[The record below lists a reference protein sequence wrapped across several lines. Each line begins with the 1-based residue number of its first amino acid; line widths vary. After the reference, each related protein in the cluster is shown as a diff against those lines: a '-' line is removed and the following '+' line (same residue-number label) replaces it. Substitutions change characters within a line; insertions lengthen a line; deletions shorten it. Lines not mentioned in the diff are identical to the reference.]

1 MINVFNENSL
11 EDTTLELFE
20 EMGYDRICGYDID
33 RDYHSVFMDDNLL
46 DDLCHINK
54 DFSESQVQ
62 EAIRTIKTLSHG
74 NPIED
79 NKTFSK
85 YLIEGVPVQ
94 VKDSNGY
101 QYKNIKLIDFDNIN
115 NNHFQ
120 VVNQFKIIEFDT
132 KRPDIIVFI
141 NGIPVIVIE
150 LKTTT
155 NEDITIEDAYNQL
168 TGYKNVSIPSLF
180 KYNQF
185 LVISDGVTAKA
196 GTITSP
202 YSRFSDWKKIYAEDV
217 VTENMETHTTLFK
230 GMFRKDRIL
239 DIINNFILFSNDK
252 KIIAQYH
259 QYFGVKKA
267 IESTVN
273 KGVHTGKA
281 GIVWHTQGS
290 GKSFSMVFYTG
301 NMIKA
306 LNNPTIVVVTDRN
319 DLDNQLYET
328 FLSCSD
334 YLRQTPK
341 QADSRHENESNTT
354 KEDLSLDALL
364 KNRQTGG
371 IIFTTLQKFE
381 EETGLFSDREDILV
395 LVDECH
401 RSHYGLEAIMK
412 IDYNTNEAKEK
423 YGTAKYLH
431 NALPNA
437 TYIGFTGTPVET
449 KDKSTSSIFGEVIDT
464 YDMTQAIIDKSTVPI
479 RYESRMA
486 RVGLNQR
493 ILDEIDNYYKFIEET
508 ETADEYAINKSKQM
522 MAKISQVIEDPDRLE
537 LIVKDIINHYE
548 ERKDMVADHAMVVAY
563 SRKAAFIM
571 YKKFLELRP
580 DYEDV
585 VHMIITPSNK
595 DEADMQKAIGTK
607 NDKKELEIRFK
618 NEKED
623 PNEKFKIAI
632 VVDMWLTGFDVPSLG
647 VMYIDKPMKAHNLM
661 QAIARVNRVYK
672 TKEAGLIVDY
682 IGLKAWLLDALKT
695 YTNRDQNQIKDVEE
709 LVNALKDKIEII
721 DGIFNGFDYANFN
734 KLDNTGKYNLI
745 KDGANIILSS
755 EDKKKRFM
763 KHSLD
768 AKNLYTLCNG
778 ILENSYKE
786 KVLYIISVRSFITKI
801 TNDNKLDIS
810 EINRTVSKMLEESI
824 QDDELINLGELTHG
838 KNLDILSDAMIQKIK
853 QLKDKNIVAEVLARA
868 IKSTI
873 NEIARI
879 NLTLQEKFST
889 KFKKIVDAYN
899 ERTEVSD
906 IEQVIEEMINLKKEI
921 ESEIEKGNE
930 YDLSNEEKAFFDAL
944 GADPEIKELMKDE
957 TLVQIAKEL
966 VETIN
971 DNLTLEAFKREDA
984 RARIRVEIRRLL
996 IKYDYPPIKR
1006 EGAVEK
1012 VIKQAE
1018 LKYQET

>member
-1 MINVFNENSL
+1 MFNESGL
-11 EDTTLELFE
+11 EDATLKLFE
-20 EMGYDRICGYDID
+20 DMGYDRLCGYNID
-33 RDYHSVFMDDNLL
+33 RDYHSVFMDNNLL
-46 DDLCHINK
+46 DDLCKINTG
-54 DFSESQVQ
+54 FNESQIQ

-79 NKTFSK
+79 NKNFSK
-85 YLIEGVPVQ
+85 YLIDGVPVQ
-94 VKDSNGY
+94 VKESTGY

-120 VVNQFKIIEFDT
+120 VVNQFKITEYDT

-141 NGIPVIVIE
+141 NGIPIVVIE

-155 NEDITIEDAYNQL
+155 NEEVTIEDAFKQL

-185 LVISDGVTAKA
+185 LVISDGVNAKA

-202 YSRFSDWKKIYAEDV
+202 YSRFSDWKKINTEDI
-217 VTENMETHTTLFK
+217 VTENMETHTTLFN
-230 GMFRKDRIL
+230 GMFRKDRLL
-239 DIINNFILFSNDK
+239 DIIKNFILFSDDK

-290 GKSFSMVFYTG
+290 GKSFSMVFYAG

-306 LNNPTIVVVTDRN
+306 LSNPTIVVVTDRN

-328 FLSCSD
+328 FLKCD
-334 YLRQTPK
+334 YYLKQKPRKAESRQ
-341 QADSRHENESNTT
+341 E
-354 KEDLSLDALL
+354 LDEML
-364 KNRQTGG
+364 KDRKSGG
-371 IIFTTLQKFE
+371 IFFTTLQKFE
-381 EETGLFSDREDILV
+381 EETGLFTDREDILV

-401 RSHYGLEAIMK
+401 RSHYGLEATMK
-412 IDYNTNEAKEK
+412 IDYETNKAREK

-449 KDKSTSSIFGEVIDT
+449 KDKSTSAIFGEVIDT
-464 YDMTQAIIDKSTVPI
+464 YDMTQAIMDGSTVPI

-486 RVGLNQR
+486 RVGLNQK
-493 ILDEIDNYYKFIEET
+493 ILDEIDNYYKFIEDT

-548 ERKDMVADHAMVVAY
+548 ERKNMVADHAMVVAY
-563 SRKAAFIM
+563 SRKAAYKM
-571 YKKFLELRP
+571 YQKFLELRP

-595 DEADMQKAIGTK
+595 DEEEMQKAIGTK

-647 VMYIDKPMKAHNLM
+647 VMYIDKPMKTHNLM

-682 IGLKAWLLDALKT
+682 IGLKSWLLDALKT
-695 YTNRDQNQIKDVEE
+695 YTNRDQSQIKDVEE
-709 LVNALKDKIEII
+709 LVNTLKDKLEII
-721 DGIFNGFDYANFN
+721 DSIFNEFDYSDFN
-734 KLDNTGKYNLI
+734 NLDNTGKYNLI
-745 KDGANIILSS
+745 KTGANLILSS
-755 EDKKKRFM
+755 EEKKKRFM

-778 ILENSYKE
+778 ILEKKYKQR
-786 KVLYIISVRSFITKI
+786 VLYIISVRSFISKI
-801 TNDNKLDIS
+801 ANEKKLDIS

-824 QDDELINLGELTHG
+824 QNDELISLGELSHG
-838 KNLDILSDAMIQKIK
+838 KSLDILSDAMIQKIK
-853 QLKDKNIVAEVLARA
+853 QLKDKSIVAEVLARA

-899 ERTEVSD
+899 ERTEFSD
-906 IEQVIEEMINLKKEI
+906 IEQIIEEMINLKKEI

-930 YDLSNEEKAFFDAL
+930 YNLSNEEKAFFDAL

-957 TLVQIAKEL
+957 ILVQIAKEL

-996 IKYDYPPIKR
+996 IKYNYPPVKR
-1006 EGAVEK
+1006 EGAVEQ

-1018 LKYQET
+1018 LKYQEA